1 VVSGENRSNERYFC
15 VLKASIRLR
24 KRNAKRKVLKE
35 NIAQNRKVLR
45 KIESCST
52 EAESPFER
60 ANELLRY
67 GIACLQGKNIVSKV
81 QGRIAIA
88 LHLKERLED
97 RGQWWQARTLGYWIH
112 RAQGGEFGE

>member
-1 VVSGENRSNERYFC
+1 VASGEKNSNLRYLC
-15 VLKASIRLR
+15 VSKASIRLR
-24 KRNAKRKVLKE
+24 KRNAKRKVLKAK
-35 NIAQNRKVLR
+35 IAQNREVLR
-45 KIESCST
+45 KIESFSGT
-52 EAESPFER
+52 SFER

-88 LHLKERLED
+88 LHLKSRLED
-97 RGQWWQARTLGYWIH
+97 RGQWWQARTLNYWIH

>member
-1 VVSGENRSNERYFC
+1 VALGEKRDNERYSC

-24 KRNAKRKVLKE
+24 KRNAKRNILKE

-45 KIESCST
+45 KIESGSG
-52 EAESPFER
+52 SSFER

-67 GIACLQGKNIVSKV
+67 GIACLQGKNIVSKIE
-81 QGRIAIA
+81 GRISIAI
-88 LHLKERLED
+88 HLKD
-97 RGQWWQARTLGYWIH
+97 RMEEEGQWWQARTLNYWIH